1 MVCIAIRAMS
11 TILILISVTN
21 KIEDKD
27 RVIISTLLA
36 CLLITYLDT
45 MGGKRGTQ
53 DVTSLQLLSWKTRR
67 YYRDTLMTWKE
78 AKFMFWATSGA
89 PWHSLG
95 KSKKC
100 FYN

>member
-1 MVCIAIRAMS
+1 MICSLRNTAIQHSFSFSHSPISILKMTKNQAAAMVCIAIRAMS

-53 DVTSLQLLSWKTRR
+53 DVTSLQLLS
-67 YYRDTLMTWKE
+67 
-78 AKFMFWATSGA
+78 
-89 PWHSLG
+89 
-95 KSKKC
+95 
-100 FYN
+100 